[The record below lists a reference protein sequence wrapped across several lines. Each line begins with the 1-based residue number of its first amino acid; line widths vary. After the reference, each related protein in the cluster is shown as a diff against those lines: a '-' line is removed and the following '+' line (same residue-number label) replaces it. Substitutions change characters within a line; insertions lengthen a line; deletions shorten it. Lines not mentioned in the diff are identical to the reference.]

1 MKEQELNFE
10 GIEQVPIST
19 FTEKS
24 YMDYSMYVVLDRA
37 LPFIGDGLKPVQ
49 RRIIFAMSGLG
60 LSASS
65 KPKKSARTIGDV
77 IGKFHPHGDS
87 ASYEAMVNMAQ
98 PFGYRYPII
107 DGQGNWGSQDDP
119 KSFAAMRYTE
129 ARLAK
134 YAQTLLEE
142 LHLGTVEWSQNFDGT
157 LQEPKMLPAQLPNLL
172 LNGVSGIAV
181 GMSTDIPPHNLKE
194 VCSALIRLIDEPA
207 VTLGKLL
214 KHIKGPDFPTGG
226 EIISSKSE
234 LLDIYKNG
242 SGVLRLRAKYQI
254 HDNEII
260 IEELPHHISGA
271 KILEQIAAQM
281 RAKKLPMLDDLRDE
295 SDHESPTRLVLTPK
309 SNRVDLSLLMSHL
322 FATTDLEK
330 SIRVNINVI
339 GLDGRP
345 RIFNLKNIL
354 EEWLLFRTTTVKK
367 RIKNRLDQVLERTH
381 ILDGLLIAYLN
392 IDDVI
397 AIIRK
402 EDDPKAKLIKRFKLT
417 EIQANSI
424 LDLKLRFLAKLEE
437 IKLKAELE
445 ELTDEKIKLDSTLKS
460 KSKISSLIKDELA
473 EMAELHG
480 DSRRTFLVEREAAQ
494 AIDESKLV
502 SNDPVTAILSKN
514 GWVRLAKGHDID
526 LDKLTYRQN
535 DSYLTS
541 AFGRSTQ
548 TVVFMDNKGKAY
560 SLLSHKLPSA
570 RGQGEP
576 VASRFKLDDGAS
588 FKSMFFGKEN
598 DKWLVASSAGYGFV
612 VELNSLYSRN
622 KSGKAIL
629 NLPKNSEVIPAQPV
643 GEEGQY
649 VAAVS
654 SDGRLLLFNINE
666 LPTLSRGKG
675 NKILSL
681 PKKTNTYMVSACVLS
696 QDQSLVIISGE
707 RKKIIKSN
715 ELANFIGKRSQRG
728 IIIGRNWK
736 KIDYLCPFLD

>member
-10 GIEQVPIST
+10 GIEQVPISA
-19 FTEKS
+19 FTEKA

-60 LSASS
+60 LSFSS

-107 DGQGNWGSQDDP
+107 DGHGNWGSQDDP

-142 LHLGTVEWSQNFDGT
+142 INLGTVEWGQNFDGT
-157 LQEPKMLPAQLPNLL
+157 LQEPKTLPSKLPNLL

-181 GMSTDIPPHNLKE
+181 GMSTDIPPHNLRE
-194 VCSALIRLIDEPA
+194 VNSALIRLIDNPDM
-207 VTLGKLL
+207 TTGQIL
-214 KHIKGPDFPTGG
+214 KNIKGPDFPSGG
-226 EIISSKSE
+226 EIISSKKE
-234 LLDIYKNG
+234 LLDIYKKG
-242 SGVLRLRAKYQI
+242 SGILRVRAKYQI
-254 HDNEII
+254 YENEII
-260 IEELPHHISGA
+260 ITELPHQISGA

-295 SDHESPTRLVLTPK
+295 SDHESPTRLVLSPK
-309 SNRVDLSLLMSHL
+309 SNRVDLALLMNHL

-330 SIRVNINVI
+330 SVRMNFNII
-339 GLDGRP
+339 GIDGKP
-345 RIFNLKNIL
+345 KVFSLKALL
-354 EEWLLFRTTTVKK
+354 EEWLVFRTTTVKN
-367 RIKNRLDQVLERTH
+367 RIGNRLEQVTERLH
-381 ILDGLLIAYLN
+381 ILEGLLIAYLN
-392 IDDVI
+392 IDEVI

-402 EDDPKAKLIKRFKLT
+402 EDEPKEKLIKRFKIT

-437 IKLKAELE
+437 IKIKTEIQELSDE
-445 ELTDEKIKLDSTLKS
+445 RLQLEKILESKL
-460 KSKISSLIKDELA
+460 KINTLIKDELISL
-473 EMAELHG
+473 AELHG
-480 DSRRTFLVEREAAQ
+480 DNRRTELIEREAAQ

-502 SNDPVTAILSKN
+502 SNEPVTIILSKN
-514 GWVRLAKGHDID
+514 GLVRSAKGHDVD

-535 DSYLTS
+535 DSFLSS
-541 AFGRSTQ
+541 ALGRSNQ
-548 TVVFMDNKGKAY
+548 IVVFMDNKGKAY
-560 SLLSHKLPSA
+560 SILSHKLPSA

-576 VASRFKLDDGAS
+576 IASRFKLEDGAS
-588 FKSMFFGKEN
+588 FKSMFFGKET
-598 DKWLVASSAGYGFV
+598 DKWLVTSSAGYGFIIS
-612 VELNSLYSRN
+612 LNSLYSRN

-629 NLPKNSEVIPAQPV
+629 NLPKNSEVIPAKPI
-643 GEEGQY
+643 GEKGKY
-649 VAAVS
+649 IAAVS
-654 SDGRLLLFNINE
+654 SDGRLLLFEIE
-666 LPTLSRGKG
+666 DFPELSRGKG

-681 PKKTNTYMVSACVLS
+681 PKKTNAYMTSVCALSKEDSLIVVSG
-696 QDQSLVIISGE
+696 D
-707 RKKIIKSN
+707 RKKIIKPA
-715 ELANFIGKRSQRG
+715 ELSNFIGKRGQRG
-728 IIIGRNWK
+728 NLVGRNWK
-736 KIDYLCPFLD
+736 KIDTLIPKS